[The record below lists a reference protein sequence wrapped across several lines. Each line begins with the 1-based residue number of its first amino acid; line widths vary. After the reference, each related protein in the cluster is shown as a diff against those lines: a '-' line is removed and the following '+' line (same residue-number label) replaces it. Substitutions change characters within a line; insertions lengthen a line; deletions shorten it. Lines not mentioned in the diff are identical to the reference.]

1 MADDALTQLE
11 ARIGHD
17 FADRTLLTQ
26 ALTHASYQSDGQSY
40 QRLEFLGDRVLGLLL
55 ADHFFDKYP
64 DDDEGGLSLRLHA
77 EAQAASL
84 AMVARKLDLASHI
97 QTQTGFDVAA
107 NHNIL
112 ADVVESLLAAI
123 YLDAGLPAAR
133 AFVMRHWSLRG
144 KTSKTAVKD
153 PKSRLQEWCLKRG
166 LGLPFYRLAEKSG
179 PEHAPELTYA
189 VTVDGYPEIT
199 ATGPNRKQAE
209 QEAAKQMLSKLHAQN
224 HSQEDDDE

>member
-1 MADDALTQLE
+1 MAVDALTQLE

-26 ALTHASYQSDGQSY
+26 ALTHASYQADGQSY

-107 NHNIL
+107 NDNIL
-112 ADVVESLLAAI
+112 SDVVESLLAAI
-123 YLDAGLPAAR
+123 YLDAGMLAAR
-133 AFVMRHWSLRG
+133 AFVMRHWPLRG
-144 KTSKTAVKD
+144 TTGKATVKD

-166 LGLPFYRLAEKSG
+166 MGLPLYRLAEKSG
-179 PEHAPELTYA
+179 PEHAPQLTYA

-209 QEAAKQMLSKLHAQN
+209 QEAARQMLLKLQGLD

>member
-1 MADDALTQLE
+1 MAEDALTQLE

-55 ADHFFDKYP
+55 ADHFFHKYP

-112 ADVVESLLAAI
+112 SDVVESLLAAI
-123 YLDAGLPAAR
+123 YLDAGLSAAR
-133 AFVMRHWSLRG
+133 AFVMRHWPLRG
-144 KTSKTAVKD
+144 KSIKTAVKD
-153 PKSRLQEWCLKRG
+153 PKSQLQEWCLKRG
-166 LGLPFYRLAEKSG
+166 LGLPIYQLVEKAG
-179 PEHAPELTYA
+179 PEHAPQLTYA
-189 VTVDGYPEIT
+189 VTVDGYEAIT

-209 QEAAKQMLSKLHAQN
+209 QEAARQMLSKLQGQN
-224 HSQEDDDE
+224 HSREDDDE